1 MRVLQLI
8 DSLQIGGAER
18 VAVNIANALINEKVT
33 SFLCATREEG
43 LLKKSLSENVEYKFL
58 NKKKTI
64 DFSAIIRLNKFI
76 KNNNIDI
83 IHAHSTSFF
92 LATIIKLF
100 NRKITVI
107 WHDHYGNSEFLKDR
121 KFRVLKFCS
130 VYFSHVF
137 SVNRSLEAW
146 AKENLKAKS
155 VSYLSNFAI
164 INKTLKNTKLK
175 GRDGNRIIC
184 LANLRPQ
191 KDHFTLLEAF
201 KKVIDLYP
209 NWTLHCVGK
218 DFNDEYSRLIHHKID
233 DMGLKDNVF
242 LYGSKPDV
250 FNILNQCEIGI
261 LSSKSEGLPLALLEY
276 GLSKLAVISTK
287 VGECKMLIKNN
298 VTGLLIS
305 PSKPKKMFD
314 VISLY
319 IENIQLRIKHAE
331 GYNKHILDN
340 YSEKAQIE
348 TILKTYNTY
357 N

>member
-8 DSLQIGGAER
+8 DSLQAGGAER
-18 VAVNIANALINEKVT
+18 VAVNIANALTNEKVT

-43 LLKKSLSENVEYKFL
+43 LLKESLSKNVGYKFL

-64 DFSAIIRLNKFI
+64 DFSAIIQLNRFV

-100 NRKITVI
+100 NRKITII
-107 WHDHYGNSEFLKDR
+107 WHDHYGNSEFLEDR
-121 KFRVLKFCS
+121 KLRVLKFCS
-130 VYFSHVF
+130 ASFSHVF
-137 SVNRSLEAW
+137 SVNRSLETW
-146 AKENLKAKS
+146 AKAHLKTKS
-155 VSYLSNFAI
+155 VSYLSNFAV
-164 INKTLKNTKLK
+164 INKTLKSTKLN
-175 GRDGNRIIC
+175 GVDGNRIVC

-201 KKVIDLYP
+201 KKVINLYP
-209 NWTLHCVGK
+209 NWTLHFLGK
-218 DFNDEYSRLIHHKID
+218 DFNDAYSKSIHHKID
-233 DMGLKDNVF
+233 DMDLKNNVF
-242 LYGSKPDV
+242 LYGSKPDI

-287 VGECKMLIKNN
+287 VGECGILIKNN
-298 VTGLLIS
+298 ITGLLIP
-305 PSKPKKMFD
+305 PSEPIKMFD

-319 IENIQLRIKHAE
+319 IENTQLRTKHAKK
-331 GYNKHILDN
+331 YNKYILDN

-348 TILKTYNTY
+348 TVLKIYNTH